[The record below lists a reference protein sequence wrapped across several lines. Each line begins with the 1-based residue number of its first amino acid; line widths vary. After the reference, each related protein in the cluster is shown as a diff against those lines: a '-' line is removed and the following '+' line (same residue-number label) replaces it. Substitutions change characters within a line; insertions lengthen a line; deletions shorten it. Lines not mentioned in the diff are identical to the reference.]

1 MESIL
6 SIFLELQ
13 QFKQLKGENKH
24 AVNVN
29 PNCFYLHTPQSFP
42 PCSDLVPDL
51 TAQSSWKKAIFI
63 DKKQLLFLFD
73 LRKNLKNKS
82 KRTRGRKESS

>member
-13 QFKQLKGENKH
+13 QFKWLKGENKH
-24 AVNVN
+24 AVNVSL
-29 PNCFYLHTPQSFP
+29 NCFYLHTPQSFP
-42 PCSDLVPDL
+42 SCTDLVPGL
-51 TAQSSWKKAIFI
+51 TAQGSWKKAVFL
-63 DKKQLLFLFD
+63 DKKQLFCLFD

-82 KRTRGRKESS
+82 KRT